1 MTRATIGRVRSM
13 GMALAAV
20 LALGACG
27 EPPSGAAVVD
37 ASSNQVTVGLNLKI
51 TEEGRMKA
59 DLFADTAVTPAGD
72 TRSQLT
78 HVRLT
83 FYNEGQQPSRLTSKT
98 GEYDQQ
104 SGHMTAR
111 GNVILLTPG
120 DKGMRTI
127 KSEELFWDQKGD
139 RVWSEKETTILEN
152 GQTVIAHG
160 GFTSN
165 AKFTNVTGRNATVT
179 GVKVTNGTVQF

>member
-1 MTRATIGRVRSM
+1 
-13 GMALAAV
+13 
-20 LALGACG
+20 
-27 EPPSGAAVVD
+27 
-37 ASSNQVTVGLNLKI
+37 
-51 TEEGRMKA
+51 
-59 DLFADTAVTPAGD
+59 
-72 TRSQLT
+72 
-78 HVRLT
+78 
-83 FYNEGQQPSRLTSKT
+83 
-98 GEYDQQ
+98 
-104 SGHMTAR
+104 MTAR

-120 DKGMRTI
+120 DRGMRTI

-165 AKFTNVTGRNATVT
+165 ARFTNVTGRNATVT